1 MNTLKRIPF
10 FAFILWLP
18 FCFSPLLS
26 SQEVKKTD
34 TTRFTQEIQNQY
46 VAAFESLD
54 LEEEADLHVFFAKH
68 EFHLFTPLFLSRNE
82 FLRSADSHTSFHLP
96 FFYTNLPP
104 PIA

>member
-1 MNTLKRIPF
+1 MNTWKRIPF

-18 FCFSPLLS
+18 FCFSPLT

-34 TTRFTQEIQNQY
+34 TTRVTQEIQNQY
-46 VAAFESLD
+46 FAVFESLD

-68 EFHLFTPLFLSRNE
+68 EFHLFSPLFLSGND
-82 FLRSADSHTSFHLP
+82 FLSSADKHSSFHLP